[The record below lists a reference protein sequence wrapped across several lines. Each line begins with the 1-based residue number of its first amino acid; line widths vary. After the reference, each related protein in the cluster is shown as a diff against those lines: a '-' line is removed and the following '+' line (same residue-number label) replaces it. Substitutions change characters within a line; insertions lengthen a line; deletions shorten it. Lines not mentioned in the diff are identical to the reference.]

1 LVKFLADECCDAPL
15 VAGLRQDGHDV
26 VYVMESGRGTD
37 NETILQ
43 RAAGEDRI
51 LLTEDK
57 DFGELVVRL
66 ELPAHGIVLLRMN
79 PADSDA
85 KLARLREVLQQDAV
99 RLPHSFVVV
108 DERKARFRPLPSP

>member
-1 LVKFLADECCDAPL
+1 MNLLADECCDALL

-26 VYVMESGRGTD
+26 FFVMESARGAND
-37 NETILQ
+37 ETVLRQ
-43 RAAGEDRI
+43 AAEEQRI

-66 ELPAHGIVLLRMN
+66 RLPAYGIVLLRLS
-79 PADSDA
+79 PADSEV
-85 KLARLREVLQQDAV
+85 KLARLRESILHDAA

-108 DERKARFRPLPSP
+108 DEAKARFRSLPVL